1 MDFDNDSRTQMRA
14 IGTGGFDFEKAVSG
28 KSIVSQAIEPSG
40 NGSDRRNWPYSF
52 TEYLRRHI
60 GYMVRVEHA
69 YPNGQRTGTVGRLK
83 IVGTD
88 FVGLSLPRTGGQLLI
103 GLSSITGITV
113 LSRI

>member
-1 MDFDNDSRTQMRA
+1 MDFDIDSRTQMRA

-28 KSIVSQAIEPSG
+28 KSIVSQVEPSG
-40 NGSDRRNWPYSF
+40 DGSDHRNWPYSF

-69 YPNGQRTGTVGRLK
+69 YPNGQRTGTIGRLK

-88 FVGLSLPRTGGQLLI
+88 FVGLSLPRAGGQLLI
-103 GLSSITGITV
+103 GLSSISGITV
-113 LSRI
+113 LSEK